1 MHGGENDLL
10 ERLSGDSAFREVD
23 VAAMAGPEQYV
34 GRAPEQVAEFL
45 EKIIAPIRERHAA
58 DLKGEAEVRV

>member
-1 MHGGENDLL
+1 
-10 ERLSGDSAFREVD
+10 
-23 VAAMAGPEQYV
+23 MAGPEQYV